1 MVRDMTEAYKTKNR
15 NVQQRKKKH
24 KNKHKHK
31 RGKKYCI
38 SLSALFICYIAF
50 FVLVNA
56 FAEKRTFS
64 ETENRVLQSKP
75 SFSIEKLFEGR
86 FIGKYE
92 DYKVDQFYNRDFWI
106 NVKIKADKLLLKKES
121 NGVYLG
127 KDDYLLEK
135 FDKPNEENVSKNLK
149 AINKFAQKYKNVKQ
163 YMLISPT
170 AVNILSSNLPIAA
183 PVNNQQEYLDNYAKK
198 LGSNI
203 TFVDTYTT
211 LLEHKKEDIF
221 YRSDHHWTSLGAFYS
236 YQKLADVMN
245 LSVKDSDD
253 YDIELVSNT
262 FEGALASKSGYRTKQ
277 KDKVKVYIPK
287 NEDDKVV
294 VNYVEEQ
301 RKTATLYES
310 EKLEEKD
317 KYQVFLG
324 GNHPIVKIDT
334 ASTSG
339 KTLLIFK
346 DSYAN
351 CFVPF
356 LTSHFSKIIL
366 VDPRYY
372 YEDIDQLMKDEDVD
386 EVLYLYNA
394 NTFFSDTTLSPVLNN
409 E

>member
-1 MVRDMTEAYKTKNR
+1 M
-15 NVQQRKKKH
+15 
-24 KNKHKHK
+24 
-31 RGKKYCI
+31 
-38 SLSALFICYIAF
+38 AF
-50 FVLVNA
+50 FVVVNT
-56 FAEKRTFS
+56 FGEKRSFS
-64 ETENRVLQSKP
+64 ETENRVLQTKP
-75 SFSIEKLFEGR
+75 SFSIEKLLEGR
-86 FIGKYE
+86 FISKYE
-92 DYKVDQFYNRDFWI
+92 DYKVDQFYNRDFW
-106 NVKIKADKLLLKKES
+106 NDVKVKADKLLLKKES

-127 KDDYLLEK
+127 KDGYLLDQ
-135 FDKPNEENVSKNLK
+135 FDKPNEENVAKNLE
-149 AINKFAQKYKNVKQ
+149 AINTFAEKYKNVKQ

-170 AVNILSSNLPIAA
+170 AVNILGSNLPMAA
-183 PVNNQQEYLDNYAKK
+183 PAQDQQEYIDNYAQK
-198 LGSNI
+198 LDSNI
-203 TFVDTYTT
+203 KFVDTYTT

-236 YQKLADVMN
+236 YQKLADVMD
-245 LSVKDSDD
+245 LSKKDSDD
-253 YDIELVSNT
+253 YDIELVSNS
-262 FEGALASKSGYRTKQ
+262 FVGALSSESGYKTK

-287 NEDDKVV
+287 DENDKVV
-294 VNYVEEQ
+294 VNYEEEQ
-301 RKTATLYES
+301 KKTATLYES

-324 GNHPIVKIDT
+324 GNHPLVKINT

-351 CFVPF
+351 SFVPF

-372 YEDIDQLMKDEDVD
+372 YEDIDELMKSENVD

-394 NTFFSDTTLSPVLNN
+394 NTFFSDSTLAPVLNN

>member
-1 MVRDMTEAYKTKNR
+1 MTEAYKTKNR

-24 KNKHKHK
+24 KSKHKHK

-50 FVLVNA
+50 FVLVNT
-56 FAEKRTFS
+56 FVEKRTFS

-135 FDKPNEENVSKNLK
+135 FDKPIEENVSKNLE

-394 NTFFSDTTLSPVLNN
+394 NTFFGDTSLSPVLNN

>member
-1 MVRDMTEAYKTKNR
+1 MTEAYKTKNR
-15 NVQQRKKKH
+15 NIKNRPKKQKP
-24 KNKHKHK
+24 KHKHK
-31 RGKKYCI
+31 LGKKYCI
-38 SLSALFICYIAF
+38 SLSALFICYLAF
-50 FVLVNA
+50 FVAVNT
-56 FAEKRTFS
+56 FSEKRTFS

-75 SFSIEKLFEGR
+75 TFSIEKLLEGR

-92 DYKVDQFYNRDFWI
+92 DYKVDQFYNRDFW
-106 NVKIKADKLLLKKES
+106 NDVKVKTDKLLLKKES
-121 NGVYLG
+121 KGVYLG
-127 KDDYLLEK
+127 KDDYLLEQ
-135 FDKPNEENVSKNLK
+135 FDKPNEENVANNLK
-149 AINKFAQKYKNVKQ
+149 AINSFAERYNNVKQ

-170 AVNILSSNLPIAA
+170 AVNILSTNLPMAA
-183 PVNNQQEYLDNYAKK
+183 PAIDQQEYIDNYVKK
-198 LGSNI
+198 LDSSI
-203 TFVDTYTT
+203 SFVDTYTT

-221 YRSDHHWTSLGAFYS
+221 YKSDHHWTSLGAFYS
-236 YQKLADVMN
+236 YQKLADVMD

-253 YDIELVSNT
+253 YDIELVSNS

-287 NEDDKVV
+287 DENDKVV
-294 VNYVEEQ
+294 VNYEEEQ
-301 RKTATLYES
+301 KRTATLYES

-324 GNHPIVKIDT
+324 GNHPLVKINT

-351 CFVPF
+351 SFVPF

-366 VDPRYY
+366 IDPRYY
-372 YEDIDQLMKDEDVD
+372 YEDIDELMKFENVD

-394 NTFFSDTTLSPVLNN
+394 NTFFNDTTLAPVLNN

>member
-1 MVRDMTEAYKTKNR
+1 MTEAYKTKNR

>member
-1 MVRDMTEAYKTKNR
+1 MTEAYKTKNR
-15 NVQQRKKKH
+15 NIKQRRRS
-24 KNKHKHK
+24 NKHKHK

-38 SLSALFICYIAF
+38 SLTVLFVFYIALF
-50 FVLVNA
+50 VLLNT
-56 FAEKRTFS
+56 FGEKRTFS

-86 FIGKYE
+86 FIKKYE
-92 DYKVDQFYNRDFWI
+92 DYKVDQFFNRDFWI
-106 NVKIKADKLLLKKES
+106 DVKIKTDKLLLKKES

-135 FDKPNEENVSKNLK
+135 FNKPNKENVSKNLD
-149 AINKFAQKYKNVKQ
+149 AINAFAQKYKNVNQ

-170 AVNILSSNLPIAA
+170 AVNILSSYLPAVA
-183 PVNNQQEYLDNYAKK
+183 PVENQQEYLDEYSKK
-198 LGSNI
+198 LDSNI
-203 TFVDTYTT
+203 SFVDTYTT
-211 LLEHKKEDIF
+211 MLEHKEEDIF

-236 YQKLADVMN
+236 YQKLADVMDFTA
-245 LSVKDSDD
+245 KDSDD
-253 YDIELVSNT
+253 YDIELVSNS
-262 FEGALASKSGYRTKQ
+262 FEGALASKSGYNTKQ
-277 KDKVKVYIPK
+277 KDKVNVYIPK
-287 NEDDKVV
+287 NEDDQVI
-294 VNYVEEQ
+294 VNYEEEQ
-301 RKTATLYES
+301 KKTATLYDS
-310 EKLEEKD
+310 KKLEEKD

-334 ASTSG
+334 SSTSG

-372 YEDIDQLMKDEDVD
+372 YEDIDELMKNENVD

-394 NTFFSDTTLSPVLNN
+394 NTFFSDTTLAPVLNN

>member
-1 MVRDMTEAYKTKNR
+1 MTEAYKTKNR
-15 NVQQRKKKH
+15 NIKNRPKKNKP
-24 KNKHKHK
+24 KHKHK
-31 RGKKYCI
+31 LGKKYCI
-38 SLSALFICYIAF
+38 SLSALFICYMAF
-50 FVLVNA
+50 FVVVNT
-56 FAEKRTFS
+56 FGEKRSFS
-64 ETENRVLQSKP
+64 ETENRVLQTKP
-75 SFSIEKLFEGR
+75 SFSIEKLLEGR
-86 FIGKYE
+86 FISKYE
-92 DYKVDQFYNRDFWI
+92 DYKVDQFYNRDFW
-106 NVKIKADKLLLKKES
+106 NDVKVKADKLLLKKES

-127 KDDYLLEK
+127 KEGYLLDQ
-135 FDKPNEENVSKNLK
+135 FDKPNEENVAKNLE
-149 AINKFAQKYKNVKQ
+149 AINTFAEKYKNVKQ

-170 AVNILSSNLPIAA
+170 AVNILGSNLPMAA
-183 PVNNQQEYLDNYAKK
+183 PAQDQQEYIDNYAQK
-198 LGSNI
+198 LDSNI
-203 TFVDTYTT
+203 KFVDTYTT

-236 YQKLADVMN
+236 YQKLADVMD
-245 LSVKDSDD
+245 LSKKDSDD
-253 YDIELVSNT
+253 YDIELVSNS
-262 FEGALASKSGYRTKQ
+262 FVGALSSESGYKTK

-287 NEDDKVV
+287 DENDKVV
-294 VNYVEEQ
+294 VNYEEEQ
-301 RKTATLYES
+301 KKTATLYES

-324 GNHPIVKIDT
+324 GNHPLVKINT

-351 CFVPF
+351 SFVPF

-372 YEDIDQLMKDEDVD
+372 YEDIDELMKSENVD

-394 NTFFSDTTLSPVLNN
+394 NTFFSDSTLAPVLNN

>member
-1 MVRDMTEAYKTKNR
+1 MTEAYKTKNR
-15 NVQQRKKKH
+15 NIKQRRRS
-24 KNKHKHK
+24 NKHKHK

-38 SLSALFICYIAF
+38 SLTVLFVFYIALF
-50 FVLVNA
+50 VLLNT
-56 FAEKRTFS
+56 FGEKRTFS

-86 FIGKYE
+86 FIKKYE
-92 DYKVDQFYNRDFWI
+92 DYKVDQFFNRDFWI
-106 NVKIKADKLLLKKES
+106 DVKIKTDKLLLKKES

-135 FDKPNEENVSKNLK
+135 FNKPNKENVSKNLD
-149 AINKFAQKYKNVKQ
+149 AINTFAKKYKNVKQ

-170 AVNILSSNLPIAA
+170 SVNILSSHLPAAA
-183 PVNNQQEYLDNYAKK
+183 PVENQQEYLDEYSKK
-198 LGSNI
+198 LDSNI
-203 TFVDTYTT
+203 SFVDTYTT
-211 LLEHKKEDIF
+211 MLEHKEEDIF

-236 YQKLADVMN
+236 YQKLADVMDFTA
-245 LSVKDSDD
+245 KDSDD
-253 YDIELVSNT
+253 YDIELVSNS
-262 FEGALASKSGYRTKQ
+262 FEGALASKSGYNTKQ
-277 KDKVKVYIPK
+277 KDKVNVYIPK
-287 NEDDKVV
+287 NEDDQVI
-294 VNYVEEQ
+294 VNYEEEQ
-301 RKTATLYES
+301 KKTATLYDS
-310 EKLEEKD
+310 KKLEEKD

-334 ASTSG
+334 SSTSG

-372 YEDIDQLMKDEDVD
+372 YEDIDELMKNENVD

-394 NTFFSDTTLSPVLNN
+394 NTFFSDTTLAPVLNN

>member
-1 MVRDMTEAYKTKNR
+1 MTEAYKTKNR

-24 KNKHKHK
+24 KSKHKHK

-50 FVLVNA
+50 FVLVNT
-56 FAEKRTFS
+56 FVEKRTFS

-170 AVNILSSNLPIAA
+170 AVNILSSNLPVAA
-183 PVNNQQEYLDNYAKK
+183 PVNNQQEYIDNYSKK
-198 LGSNI
+198 LDSNI

-277 KDKVKVYIPK
+277 QDKVKVYIPK

-301 RKTATLYES
+301 KKTATLYES
-310 EKLEEKD
+310 DKLEEKD

-394 NTFFSDTTLSPVLNN
+394 NTFFGDTSLSPVLNN